1 MKVIITGRHGL
12 KIDDNLRSYIN
23 EKILKYE
30 SLINEPAVCDVML
43 ADVRGPQNGV
53 DKVVHLT
60 LELPNEKNPL
70 HVEVVTSDFFG
81 SVDLAQEKLERE
93 ILKYKEKTKIGTR
106 FPKKYR

>member
-43 ADVRGPQNGV
+43 AD
-53 DKVVHLT
+53 VHLT